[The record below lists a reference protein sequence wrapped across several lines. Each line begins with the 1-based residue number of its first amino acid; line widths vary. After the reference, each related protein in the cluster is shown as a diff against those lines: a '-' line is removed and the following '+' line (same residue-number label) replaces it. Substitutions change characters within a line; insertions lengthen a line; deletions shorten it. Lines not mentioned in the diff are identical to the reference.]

1 MTAESVSTA
10 RSLLGDTLRATTLRK
25 PRGNPAYMPESAFLV
40 VALIYLCAVA
50 LMHWVDTPAPR
61 AFVGYGLVS
70 TLTDAMLTLAAA
82 WVLMRIAQRAGIL
95 WGVASISLMAT
106 LLATL
111 VVGWP
116 LEHAAGYLYSRGY
129 PLAGMLVVM
138 LRSLWWLLVLFTLA
152 RWLMPRRV
160 GRALLAAALAFMVS
174 AAPWWWLPGM
184 PVFVTAESAGA
195 GIGADFSDV
204 LAQGGF
210 DGEPADEAAVIAFD
224 PEFVIYDQPRML
236 ENALGALHPRVAGR
250 SNLYVV
256 AFAGDSNESVFRNEA
271 EYVSRLFATRFD
283 ASGRIVVL
291 QNNPATV
298 ATHPLATLTNLRW
311 TMEHIAGEMDPAEDI
326 LLVYLTSHGSED
338 HELLVD
344 MDPLPLN
351 QITPENLA
359 YSLRT
364 QPSMRWKV
372 LIVNA
377 CYSGGFI
384 DALRDDSTLV
394 ISASRHDRTS
404 FGCGADSQ
412 ITWFGKAFLAEA
424 LNQTTSIPEAF
435 ALARES
441 IALWEADA
449 EFEKRSEPQIAT
461 TRSIERKLER
471 WRRTLPLAPTVP
483 FVEMAAEAPPGSP
496 AHSD

>member
-1 MTAESVSTA
+1 MTAESVRTA
-10 RSLLGDTLRATTLRK
+10 RSLLSNAVRATTLRK
-25 PRGNPAYMPESAFLV
+25 PRGNPAEVPEGAFLV
-40 VALIYLCAVA
+40 VTLIYLCAVA
-50 LMHWVDTPAPR
+50 LMHWVDAPAPR
-61 AFVGYGLVS
+61 TFVGYGLVG
-70 TLTDAMLTLAAA
+70 TLADALLTLAAG
-82 WVLMRIAQRAGIL
+82 WVLMRMAQRAGIL
-95 WGVASISLMAT
+95 SGVASVTLMAT
-106 LLATL
+106 LLSTV

-116 LEHAAGYLYSRGY
+116 LGHAAAYLSSRGY
-129 PLAGMLVVM
+129 VLPGMLAMALVSV
-138 LRSLWWLLVLFTLA
+138 WWLLVLITLA
-152 RWLMPRRV
+152 RWLIPSRIRRALPA
-160 GRALLAAALAFMVS
+160 ALLAFAVS

-184 PVFVTAESAGA
+184 PVFMSAQSADYGTATD
-195 GIGADFSDV
+195 IDDV
-204 LAQGGF
+204 LATSGF
-210 DGEPADEAAVIAFD
+210 DGEPADAVPAIGFD

-236 ENALGALHPRVAGR
+236 DNALGALRPRVAGR

-256 AFAGDSNESVFRNEA
+256 AFAGDSSENVFRNEA
-271 EYVSRLFATRFD
+271 EYVNRLFATRFGAD
-283 ASGRIVVL
+283 GRIVVL

-311 TMEHIAGEMDPAEDI
+311 TMEHLAGEMDPAEDI

-441 IALWEADA
+441 ITRWESDA
-449 EFEKRSEPQIAT
+449 RFEKPSEPQIAT

-471 WRRTLPLAPTVP
+471 WRRTLPAAPSVP
-483 FVEMAAEAPPGSP
+483 FIEMAAGASP
-496 AHSD
+496 DSD